1 MMLVVLILLA
11 FLILA
16 ATLAWVA
23 IAQPG
28 PLWRKWL
35 ALLALTL
42 AVPVAIIGVHELLG
56 RPKPTALEWVH
67 DFPGGATVIGY
78 RLQEPDAIYLWL
90 VFPDET
96 EPRAY
101 ALPWDLGTAEEL
113 QEVHRQAS
121 EKHQEMVVEQS
132 EDADQYDE
140 DMKLSFHLATPKP
153 LMEKPAPEDEDFLLY
168 QPADD

>member
-1 MMLVVLILLA
+1 MNAVVPLLLVLVG
-11 FLILA
+11 LA
-16 ATLAWVA
+16 AALAWIA

-28 PLWRKWL
+28 PLWRKRL
-35 ALLALTL
+35 ALLVLVL
-42 AVPVAIIGVHELLG
+42 IVPVAIVGVHELLG
-56 RPKPTALEWVH
+56 RPKPAALEWVR

-78 RLQEPDAIYLWL
+78 RLQEPEAIYLWL

-101 ALPWDLGTAEEL
+101 ALPWNLGTAEQL
-113 QEVHRQAS
+113 QDVHRRAS
-121 EKHQEMVVEQS
+121 EQHQEMIVEQS
-132 EDADQYDE
+132 EDADPYDE
-140 DMKLSFHLATPKP
+140 DMKLTFHLVTPRP